1 MKVLFISILLKD
13 GSDWKVPGTTVWSGL
28 ARSRT
33 IASMDRLWKVFFS
46 RRSIELWS
54 KRIVVSA
61 GKASPN
67 APGSIVLMSLYDR
80 YSVVSAGRLVNVP
93 ASMVVNEL
101 FRKSMLRKAG
111 Y

>member
-1 MKVLFISILLKD
+1 MRVPFISILLKD
-13 GSDWKVPGTTVWSGL
+13 GSDWKVPGTMVWSGL
-28 ARSRT
+28 ARNRT
-33 IASMDRLWKVFFS
+33 IASMGREWKVFFS

-101 FRKSMLRKAG
+101 FRKSMLRKAE